1 MTLTY
6 TESVGGKRTV
16 RLARDWTGADVAAA
30 ALIRRADVVVKHVSP
45 AFTDTASF
53 RVVGRD
59 FEFPQDMLLVLDGF
73 GTLHLAGMGG
83 LVLARPR
90 ETLRR
95 WPAGTAT
102 VVIGEGRGVFR
113 PLTITDSSHTVTVA
127 AQFMGA
133 AQRAALAL
141 IERLTAR

>member
-1 MTLTY
+1 MTLTH
-6 TESVGGKRTV
+6 TESVGGKRMV
-16 RLARDWTGADVAAA
+16 RLARDWTGGDIAAA

-59 FEFPQDMLLVLDGF
+59 FEFPQDMLLTLDGF

-83 LVLARPR
+83 FVLARPR

-95 WPAGTAT
+95 WPAGTAK
-102 VVIGEGRGVFR
+102 VVVGEGRGIFR
-113 PLTITDSSHTVTVA
+113 PLTITDSSDTVTVA
-127 AQFMGA
+127 APFMGA
-133 AQRAALAL
+133 AQKEALAL
-141 IERLTAR
+141 IERLTA